1 MKSKLLLLIP
11 ALPVLVALIVL
22 AGTLIMLIMFLAWP
36 FQKLWALK
44 SKNHIDTA
52 QGCNDQ
58 EACFLADISPSVF
71 YNYQKRYPAF
81 RERKDALKTRPVIIA
96 RKSVNDAMK
105 DDGWLAMKYLQ
116 QKRPE
121 EFGGDNPVPAVTLNI
136 SFEKK
141 VSNYLSENADAKQ
154 HILTIAKFLKEP
166 DGPQQADA

>member
-1 MKSKLLLLIP
+1 MAFEENPNPHPGEEPTEKKRRVGRPSDITPEIITKLEG
-11 ALPVLVALIVL
+11 A
-22 AGTLIMLIMFLAWP
+22 F
-36 FQKLWALK
+36 
-44 SKNHIDTA
+44 A

-81 RERKDALKTRPVIIA
+81 RERKDALKTSPVIIA

-166 DGPQQADA
+166 DGPQ